1 MEYEASHPG
10 NMVNHPEEA
19 LPLRVWHNEH
29 SAPLRLFLIFR
40 NQIPVNTPEYHHDE
54 RSKYHDSA
62 SSTLCGRGY

>member
-1 MEYEASHPG
+1 MKHHIPAIWLTTRKRHY
-10 NMVNHPEEA
+10 
-19 LPLRVWHNEH
+19 PLRVWHNEH